1 MVAWVVLA
9 AALDEAVLDA
19 LESTAL
25 DATDLDAI
33 TFDVVA
39 LWADALDGADFAV
52 TYARARGCR
61 GAG

>member
-1 MVAWVVLA
+1 MAAWAVLA

-19 LESTAL
+19 LETTTLDANAL
-25 DATDLDAI
+25 DATTLE
-33 TFDVVA
+33 DVT
-39 LWADALDGADFAV
+39 LWADALDGADFAA